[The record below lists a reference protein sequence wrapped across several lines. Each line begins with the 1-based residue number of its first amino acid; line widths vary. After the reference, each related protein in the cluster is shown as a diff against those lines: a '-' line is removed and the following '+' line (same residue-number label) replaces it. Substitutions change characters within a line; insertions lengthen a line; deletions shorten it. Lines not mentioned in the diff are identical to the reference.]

1 MKCHRAI
8 AAVLWLAAAAAGGAG
23 AFAQQAA
30 PAVTREQVA
39 AAVPKLG
46 SFDYKERTES
56 ARTVRRAATDV
67 AVPVLAQAARKH
79 DDEYVRYRALTLLSG
94 FGGQVAHET
103 MTALRAD
110 RNDRIRTVVFAWLER
125 NPDPAVLPALV
136 AALDEEQSEFVRPA
150 LTRAVAAQLKDPRA
164 QAALA
169 PLVLKGADFF
179 RGPVIEALGEYG
191 GRFALGDI
199 VSVAGLQGPLQD
211 DAITALGRLG
221 DESHIPVLARL
232 QKSAPQTVQPTI
244 SAALCLLG
252 RACEETVKYLK
263 DTLSFATRNPQ
274 YQPLL
279 RGAVHAHAMLALRGR
294 TSALDDLLAAGAASQ
309 SDQQRSPI
317 ALGVGLIALKKP
329 DIVLQAIESAKDP
342 EAAAALMQDAF
353 DMLAEDFEEEQFFVF
368 VRRAY
373 WAAPEGSPR
382 RRAAELLIQR
392 LEF

>member
-1 MKCHRAI
+1 MTLHRTTALVLCLT
-8 AAVLWLAAAAAGGAG
+8 AASAGGAG
-23 AFAQQAA
+23 TFAQQTA
-30 PAVTREQVA
+30 PAVTREQVT

-46 SFDYKERTES
+46 SFDYKDRTEA

-67 AVPVLAQAARKH
+67 AVPALAEAARKH
-79 DDEYVRYRALTLLSG
+79 GDEYVRYRALTLLSG
-94 FGGQVAHET
+94 FGGQVAHDV

-110 RNDRIRTVVFAWLER
+110 RNDRIRTVVFAWFER

-136 AALDEEQSEFVRPA
+136 AALEQEQSEFVRPA

-191 GRFALGDI
+191 GRFALADI
-199 VSVAGLQGPLQD
+199 VSVAELQGPLQD

-221 DESHIPVLARL
+221 DDSHIAVLARL
-232 QKSAPQTVQPTI
+232 QRSAPQTVQPTI

-252 RACEETVKYLK
+252 RTCEETVKYLK
-263 DTLSFATRNPQ
+263 DTLSFAARNPE

-279 RGAVHAHAMLALRGR
+279 RGVVHAHAMLALRGR
-294 TSALDDLLAAGAASQ
+294 ASAFDDLLTAGAASQ

-317 ALGVGLIALKKP
+317 ALGVGLVALKKP
-329 DIVLQAIESAKDP
+329 DLVLQAIEAAKSP
-342 EAAAALMQDAF
+342 EAAVGLLQDAF

-368 VRRAY
+368 MRRAY

-382 RRAAELLIQR
+382 RRAAEILIQR

>member
-1 MKCHRAI
+1 MTRRV
-8 AAVLWLAAAAAGGAG
+8 AAVVLCVLAAVAGSPAG
-23 AFAQQAA
+23 RAQTAQ
-30 PAVTREQVA
+30 AVTHEQVLA
-39 AAVPKLG
+39 AIPKFG

-56 ARTVRRAATDV
+56 ARTVRRATPEI
-67 AVPVLAQAARKH
+67 AVPLLAEAARKH
-79 DDEYVRYRALTLLSG
+79 GDEYVRYKALTLLSG
-94 FGGQVAHET
+94 FGGQAAHDV

-110 RNDRIRTVVFAWLER
+110 RNDRVRTVVFGWFER
-125 NPDPAVLPALV
+125 HPDVAVLPSLIT
-136 AALDEEQSEFVRPA
+136 ALDQEQSEFVRPA
-150 LTRAVAAQLKDPRA
+150 LTRAVAAHVKDPRA

-191 GRFALGDI
+191 GKFALPDI
-199 VSVAGLQGPLQD
+199 VSVAELQGPLQD

-221 DESHIPVLARL
+221 DDSHIAVLGRL

-244 SAALCLLG
+244 AAALCLLG
-252 RACEETVKYLK
+252 RACDETVKYLK
-263 DTLSFATRNPQ
+263 DALSFGTRNPD

-279 RGAVHAHAMLALRGR
+279 RGVVHAHAMLAMRGR
-294 TSALDDLLAAGAASQ
+294 ASLLDDLLVAGAASQ

-317 ALGVGLIALKKP
+317 ALGVGLIALKQP
-329 DIVLQAIESAKDP
+329 ALLLQAIEHSKAPD
-342 EAAAALMQDAF
+342 AAVSLVQDAF
-353 DMLAEDFEEEQFFVF
+353 DMLAEDFEEEQFFAV